1 MREMKKSTILLV
13 YASVM
18 VLVLSGCSL
27 SSNNGNSNH
36 SGMDHSSHGTE
47 PGTAAASG
55 GSYLDQVI
63 PENVLKLP
71 LVNSDGKTINLDSY
85 KGKWVVATNFLTSCQ
100 EICPMTTALLNSIAT
115 QVGTK
120 QVSAEFSFIE
130 ISVDSKRDSA
140 SRLSAY
146 KKIANVNAIE
156 LLSGPENSLKKI
168 WAFFGAPY
176 KITSIDA
183 KEAADLP
190 VDWQTGKKATYDV
203 MHPDLVLILSPDQ
216 HWRWINLGSPDATHA
231 VVPEKLQAFLSADG
245 KNNLAK
251 PQEPTWT
258 SDSVLAALSDLSG
271 VKIG

>member
-156 LLSGPENSLKKI
+156 LLSGPENSLKNI
-168 WAFFGAPY
+168 WDFFGAPY
-176 KITSIDA
+176 EIMSIDA

-190 VDWQTGKKATYDV
+190 VDWQTGK
-203 MHPDLVLILSPDQ
+203 
-216 HWRWINLGSPDATHA
+216 
-231 VVPEKLQAFLSADG
+231 
-245 KNNLAK
+245 
-251 PQEPTWT
+251 
-258 SDSVLAALSDLSG
+258 
-271 VKIG
+271 IGRAHV